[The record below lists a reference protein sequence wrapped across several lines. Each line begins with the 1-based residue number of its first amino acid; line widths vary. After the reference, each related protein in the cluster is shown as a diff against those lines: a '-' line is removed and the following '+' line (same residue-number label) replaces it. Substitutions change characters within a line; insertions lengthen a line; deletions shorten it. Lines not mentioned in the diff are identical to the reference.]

1 MKTFFK
7 IFLIIF
13 ILDFLITS
21 TILKKFK
28 FWQNTISQDQYW
40 RIESNI
46 YHHDLLPNVD
56 VVENWGFNL
65 KKRLVT
71 NSLGFRDFSK
81 KIIEKDSE
89 KKRILLIGDS
99 FIEGAGYDYEYTIG
113 GLLQNYL
120 GNDYEVLNSAVS
132 SYSPSIYY
140 KKINYFINKGFKFD
154 RALVFLDL
162 SDIFDELFIKID
174 DDGNIIRPSKKEDAN
189 KYKKAFY
196 QLGTFLKT
204 NTITFSFLYLVSDQT
219 EVYKNYLKLKYK
231 ASKLMKKSFFQ
242 ANKEDAMFYR
252 MTHVDRGYWTFDDNK
267 YNHVKKGLKQS
278 EKYLKKL
285 FTLFDE
291 NSIESYLII
300 YPWPTQINF
309 GDEKHSKYWSKFAKK
324 NNIKFFSLYN
334 AFSPVG
340 KTKRKFILDNFI
352 FGDIH
357 WNKEGNKKVFNEV
370 LNLF

>member
-13 ILDFLITS
+13 VLDFLITS

-81 KIIEKDSE
+81 KIIEKDIK

-99 FIEGAGYDYEYTIG
+99 FIEGAGFDYEYTIG

-140 KKINYFINKGFKFD
+140 KKINYLLTKGFKFD
-154 RALVFLDL
+154 RALVFLDV

-174 DDGNIIRPSKKEDAN
+174 DNGNIIRPSKKENIN
-189 KYKKAFY
+189 KYKKPFY
-196 QLGTFLKT
+196 QLGKFLKT
-204 NTITFSFLYLVSDQT
+204 NTITFRFLYLVSDQT
-219 EVYKNYLKLKYK
+219 EIYKNYLKLKYK
-231 ASKLMKKSFFQ
+231 ASKLMKKS
-242 ANKEDAMFYR
+242 
-252 MTHVDRGYWTFDDNK
+252 
-267 YNHVKKGLKQS
+267 L
-278 EKYLKKL
+278 L
-285 FTLFDE
+285 
-291 NSIESYLII
+291 
-300 YPWPTQINF
+300 
-309 GDEKHSKYWSKFAKK
+309 
-324 NNIKFFSLYN
+324 
-334 AFSPVG
+334 
-340 KTKRKFILDNFI
+340 
-352 FGDIH
+352 
-357 WNKEGNKKVFNEV
+357 
-370 LNLF
+370 LNLNYHIELILFLK